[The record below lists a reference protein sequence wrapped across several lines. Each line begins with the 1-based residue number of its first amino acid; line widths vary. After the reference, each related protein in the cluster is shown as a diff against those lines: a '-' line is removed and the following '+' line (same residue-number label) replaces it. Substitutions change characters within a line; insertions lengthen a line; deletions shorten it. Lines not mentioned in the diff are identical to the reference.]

1 MAITRVGAS
10 QGTSSNATSVTTLT
24 LTRSAGTIN
33 NLLVV
38 SGFSSLRG
46 AALTISD
53 TQTNTWN
60 TANPD
65 FDDATNGT
73 RCQSWY
79 ALAKNTSSTTVT
91 VTRGAGSGFTGM
103 TLEEFT
109 GNHTTTPLDQVNHS
123 TAGASGTPTSP
134 SITPTANDE
143 LIWALAVDNVSGV
156 GLVDGTN
163 GTQGSDDG
171 SSDWTEFRVLTGRS
185 GVSMTAAFA
194 GSGTYEVFI
203 ASFKPAV
210 AVTDTGEWMTRTA
223 ARQGPR
229 SVNVGYGF

>member
-10 QGTSSNATSVTTLT
+10 QATSTNASSVTTVT
-24 LTRSAGTIN
+24 LTRTAGAIN
-33 NLLVV
+33 NLIIV
-38 SGFSSLRG
+38 SGYSSLRG
-46 AALTISD
+46 SALTISD
-53 TQTNTWN
+53 TQGNTWN

-79 ALAKNTSSTTVT
+79 ALAKNTSSTTIT

-103 TLEEFT
+103 TLDEFT
-109 GNHTTTPLDQVNHS
+109 GNHTTAPLDQVNHS

-143 LIWALAVDNVSGV
+143 LIWLLGVDSVTAVGNI
-156 GLVDGTN
+156 DGSAATK
-163 GTQGSDDG
+163 GGDDG
-171 SSDWTEFRVLTGRS
+171 AQDWSEFRVLTGRS
-185 GVSMTAAFA
+185 GVSMTGAFT
-194 GSGTYEVFI
+194 GSGAYEVFI

-210 AVTDTGEWMTRTA
+210 AASGQVPYQPWYQA
-223 ARQGPR
+223 APIMGQ
-229 SVNVGYGF
+229 